1 MKSRHLLLDTHA
13 FLWWLD
19 DNPRLG
25 QRTRS
30 LIANA
35 ENVVYISAAS
45 MLEIAIK
52 KRIGKLNAPDQ
63 LTSCLEDEGFSPL
76 SITPY
81 HAELSGLLPMIH
93 KDPFDRL
100 LVAQAQAE
108 GLELISID
116 AVFPRYQVRLVNAGE

>member
-19 DNPRLG
+19 DSPRLG

-35 ENVVYISAAS
+35 ENVVYVSAAS

-63 LTSCLEDEGFSPL
+63 LASCLEDEGFSPL
-76 SITPY
+76 SITPH
-81 HAELSGLLPMIH
+81 HAGLSGLLPMIH

-100 LVAQAQAE
+100 LVAQAQAD
-108 GLELISID
+108 GLELISVD